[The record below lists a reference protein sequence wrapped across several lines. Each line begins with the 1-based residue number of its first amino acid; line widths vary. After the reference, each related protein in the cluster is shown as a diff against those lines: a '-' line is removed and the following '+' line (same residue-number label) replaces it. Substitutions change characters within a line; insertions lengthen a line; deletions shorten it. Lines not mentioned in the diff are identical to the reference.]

1 MNDSIPAT
9 QAIPSITHPQF
20 REEIAMNTIL
30 ITESSSGIG
39 LLDATAKTPHV
50 AGMHTLN
57 DSRISSKRGP
67 RHGIA
72 LVAAALALLVAL
84 LYTPRHAHADRGSS
98 RVRDIVLVHGAWA
111 DGSSWSDVIEQLQRD
126 GYTVRA
132 AQLPLTSL
140 DDDVAVV
147 HRELARIDRPVVLV
161 GHSYGGAVIS
171 EAATD
176 APNVVGLVYVAAYMP
191 DAGETLGALS
201 ARFPATPLMSALEF
215 DTEGN
220 ATVEP
225 GGFVRWF
232 AGDLP
237 ERQARVL
244 ASVQKPI
251 AAAILG
257 TPGGQPAWR
266 DLPSWYVVARDDQA
280 IAPALERFMAA
291 RAKSRTIELSA
302 SHAVLI
308 SRSHAVADLI
318 ERAATACT
326 AR

>member
-1 MNDSIPAT
+1 MK
-9 QAIPSITHPQF
+9 
-20 REEIAMNTIL
+20 TIL
-30 ITESSSGIG
+30 ITGSSSGIG

-57 DSRISSKRGP
+57 DSRISSKRAP

-72 LVAAALALLVAL
+72 LVAAALAMLVAL
-84 LYTPRHAHADRGSS
+84 LYTPRQAHADRGSS

-111 DGSSWSDVIEQLQRD
+111 DGSSWADVIEQLQRD

-140 DDDVAVV
+140 ADDVAVV
-147 HRELARIDRPVVLV
+147 RRELARIDRPVVLV

-171 EAATD
+171 QAATEAA
-176 APNVVGLVYVAAYMP
+176 NVVGLVYVAAFAP
-191 DAGETLGALS
+191 DAGETLGALG
-201 ARFPATPLMSALEF
+201 AMFPDTPLNGGLV
-215 DTEGN
+215 DTEG
-220 ATVEP
+220 TFTIVP
-225 GGFVRWF
+225 DTFVRAF

-251 AAAILG
+251 AGAILG
-257 TPGGQPAWR
+257 TPAGHPAWR
-266 DLPSWYVVARDDQA
+266 DLPSWYLVARDDQA

-291 RAKSRTIELSA
+291 RAKSKTIEVSA
-302 SHAVLI
+302 SHAVML
-308 SRSHAVADLI
+308 SRPHAVADLI
-318 ERAATACT
+318 ERAATACA

>member
-1 MNDSIPAT
+1 MK
-9 QAIPSITHPQF
+9 
-20 REEIAMNTIL
+20 TIL
-30 ITESSSGIG
+30 ITGSSSGFG

-57 DSRISSKRGP
+57 DSRISSKRAP

-72 LVAAALALLVAL
+72 LVAAALAMLVAL
-84 LYTPRHAHADRGSS
+84 LYLPRQARADHGSS

-111 DGSSWSDVIEQLQRD
+111 DGSSWAGVIEQLQRD

-140 DDDVAVV
+140 ADDVTVV
-147 HRELARIDRPVVLV
+147 RRELARIDRPVVLV

-171 EAATD
+171 QAATD
-176 APNVVGLVYVAAYMP
+176 APNVVGLVYVAAFAP
-191 DAGETLGALS
+191 DEGETLGALS
-201 ARFPATPLMSALEF
+201 ARFPATPLNSALEF
-215 DTEGN
+215 DAQGN

-225 GGFVRWF
+225 GAFVRWF

-251 AAAILG
+251 AGAILG
-257 TPGGQPAWR
+257 TPSGHPAWR
-266 DLPSWYVVARDDQA
+266 DLPSWYVVSRDDQA

-291 RAKSRTIELSA
+291 RAKSKTVELSA
-302 SHAVLI
+302 SHAVLV
-308 SRSHAVADLI
+308 SRPHAVADLI
-318 ERAATACT
+318 ERVATASA